1 MEEIK
6 GTVKSIIF
14 RNEEN
19 GYTVLELVDATGDEI
34 TAVGALPLASVGERI
49 EITGTWTEH
58 PTYGRQFRAQGC
70 RTLAPATLSALVNY
84 LGSGLIRGVGE
95 STAREIVNTFGTDT
109 LAVLENEPQ
118 RLTEVP
124 GIGRLRAAKIAESF
138 AAQRDMRDIMLAL
151 QEFGVTVSQAMKLYK
166 AYGALCLAKIRE
178 NPYRLIDDIEGIGF
192 LTADK
197 LAQNAGV
204 ERDSAFRLK
213 AGLKYTLQWARQEG
227 HTYLPRDIL
236 LRIAASER
244 VLGVELLP
252 TERALDELI
261 IGNEVV
267 YQAVGSVDS
276 VFLPRMHFLESDCA
290 RRLLQVL
297 NTPSPLLF
305 LDPEKQV
312 TLLERE
318 LAISLAPQQREAVVR
333 ALTSGA
339 LVITG
344 GPGTGKT
351 TILRFIIR
359 IIQNLSLIHI

>member
-124 GIGRLRAAKIAESF
+124 GIAACARQRSRNPLRHSAICG
-138 AAQRDMRDIMLAL
+138 I
-151 QEFGVTVSQAMKLYK
+151 
-166 AYGALCLAKIRE
+166 LCL
-178 NPYRLIDDIEGIGF
+178 PYRNLGS
-192 LTADK
+192 
-197 LAQNAGV
+197 
-204 ERDSAFRLK
+204 RFR
-213 AGLKYTLQWARQEG
+213 RQ
-227 HTYLPRDIL
+227 
-236 LRIAASER
+236 
-244 VLGVELLP
+244 
-252 TERALDELI
+252 
-261 IGNEVV
+261 
-267 YQAVGSVDS
+267 
-276 VFLPRMHFLESDCA
+276 
-290 RRLLQVL
+290 
-297 NTPSPLLF
+297 
-305 LDPEKQV
+305 
-312 TLLERE
+312 
-318 LAISLAPQQREAVVR
+318 
-333 ALTSGA
+333 
-339 LVITG
+339 
-344 GPGTGKT
+344 
-351 TILRFIIR
+351 
-359 IIQNLSLIHI
+359 

>member
-213 AGLKYTLQWARQEG
+213 
-227 HTYLPRDIL
+227 
-236 LRIAASER
+236 
-244 VLGVELLP
+244 
-252 TERALDELI
+252 
-261 IGNEVV
+261 
-267 YQAVGSVDS
+267 
-276 VFLPRMHFLESDCA
+276 
-290 RRLLQVL
+290 
-297 NTPSPLLF
+297 
-305 LDPEKQV
+305 
-312 TLLERE
+312 
-318 LAISLAPQQREAVVR
+318 
-333 ALTSGA
+333 
-339 LVITG
+339 
-344 GPGTGKT
+344 PG
-351 TILRFIIR
+351 
-359 IIQNLSLIHI
+359 